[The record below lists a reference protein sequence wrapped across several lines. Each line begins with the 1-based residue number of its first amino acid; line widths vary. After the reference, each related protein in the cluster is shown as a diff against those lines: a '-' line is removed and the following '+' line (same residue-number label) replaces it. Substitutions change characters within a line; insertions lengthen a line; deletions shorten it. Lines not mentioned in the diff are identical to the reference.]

1 MALPTL
7 ARTYQY
13 SQDTITVQGSTSATA
28 RLTILTLKN
37 RLIGFAQAPLTV
49 KSSGNG
55 VTASAADNWSTVSD
69 VQSGTSNYS
78 WFRFGMPEMS
88 ANCELLITCRSGTG
102 SINVLHQSMEVLL
115 SPTAGFTG
123 GTAVTRPTATDEL
136 ALSTPAAWCNT
147 TDVQHQLYVQRSTDG
162 YGLRINCFNNSF
174 NSLFL
179 LADRLESGDPSWTT
193 PIVGVGLK
201 STTTTQP
208 LLTSLNN
215 TGVMLAKGNTGATMT
230 LYCSAPYH
238 NNNTLMSRI
247 TAPFSYTSSYPMPKI
262 RLVSE
267 TTANLGDMGV
277 LDDVWW
283 APTTT
288 ATGDT
293 WPNDTTRQFVQLG
306 GIIIPHSGSVVAMT

>member
-13 SQDTITVQGSTSATA
+13 SQDTIPVQGTINTTSK
-28 RLTILTLKN
+28 LTILTLKN
-37 RLIGFAQAPLTV
+37 RLISFAQAPLTV
-49 KSSGNG
+49 LSSSNG
-55 VTASAADNWSTVSD
+55 VTASAADNWSTVAD
-69 VQSGTSNYS
+69 VVSGTSNYS
-78 WFRFGMPEMS
+78 WFRFGMPQMS
-88 ANCELLITCRSGTG
+88 ANCELLLSCRTGTG
-102 SINVLHQSMEVLL
+102 SASLLHQAMEVLL

-123 GTAVTRPTATDEL
+123 GTAATRPTATDEL
-136 ALSTPAAWCNT
+136 ALTTPSGWCNT

-179 LADRLESGDPSWTT
+179 LADRLASGDPSWTT
-193 PIVGVGLK
+193 PIVGLGLK
-201 STTTTQP
+201 STSATQP
-208 LLTSLNN
+208 LLTTLNN
-215 TGVMLAKGNTGATMT
+215 TGAMIAKGNTGATMVIF
-230 LYCSAPYH
+230 CSVPYH
-238 NNNTLMSRI
+238 NNNSLMARI

-267 TTANLGDMGV
+267 TIANLGDMGV

-293 WPNDTTRQFVQLG
+293 WPNDATRQFVQIG
-306 GIIIPHSGSVVAMT
+306 GVIIPHSGSVVVMT

>member
-13 SQDTITVQGSTSATA
+13 SQDTITVQGSTNATA
-28 RLTILTLKN
+28 KLTMLTLKN
-37 RLIGFAQAPLTV
+37 RLISFAQAPLTV

-55 VTASAADNWSTVSD
+55 VTASAADNWSTVAD
-69 VQSGTSNYS
+69 VISGTSNYS
-78 WFRFGMPEMS
+78 WFRFGIPEMS
-88 ANCELLITCRSGTG
+88 TNCELLITCRTG
-102 SINVLHQSMEVLL
+102 SGASNLVHQGMEVLL

-123 GTAVTRPTATDEL
+123 GTAATRPTATDEL
-136 ALSTPAAWCNT
+136 SVAAIGSWCNA

-174 NSLFL
+174 NSLFVL
-179 LADRLESGDPSWTT
+179 TDRLESGDPAWTT
-193 PIVGVGLK
+193 PIVGVGQK
-201 STTTTQP
+201 SASVSQP
-208 LLTSLNN
+208 TLTSLNN
-215 TGVMLAKGNTGATMT
+215 SGVMTAKGNTAATMT
-230 LYCSAPYH
+230 LFCSAPYH
-238 NNNTLMSRI
+238 NGNNLMSRI

-267 TTANLGDMGV
+267 TALNVGDMGI

-288 ATGDT
+288 ASGDT
-293 WPNDTTRQFVQLG
+293 FPNDTTRQFVQLG
-306 GIIIPHSGSVVAMT
+306 GIIIPHSGSVVSIS